1 MNPAAQDD
9 VGTRVLKTLENT
21 PFASSSLK
29 QLSGGTANYIYRAT
43 LVAPLQ
49 DGTTEVLAKHG
60 EDYIK
65 DNPDFKLTLLRCRVE
80 EECLKSL
87 SDLAVI
93 GETDPGDEFS
103 YIVKTPRVFHF
114 DEGNNTQ
121 IQEYLTQGID
131 LKTYVLNTYP
141 AHTNKS
147 LRPQCYQLGKA
158 LGRWLRNFHG
168 WSAQQ
173 PGLRQTLSENKEIQQ
188 LKQMINFGWLLQ
200 RVEQYPA
207 VLGHARPIFEE
218 VRNMAALELENEDE
232 LQIIHGDFWTGKQ
245 VDACHIL
252 RVSLFRLTSTSIL
265 IPNTPIQSDGE
276 IPVFVIDWEMA
287 QLGVPSLDLGQ
298 MIAEL
303 YELWLYKSIDA
314 GLWMIQ
320 GLTEAYG
327 IVSAD
332 FAFRIAIQVG
342 THLISFG
349 TSVQGWGSPEQ
360 VEVVAR
366 TGRDLVVHAWK
377 QDRAWSCFATYVGY
391 KTVKRLEVLERE
403 TRGRRLP
410 TRPQRYLLG
419 LSRGLSSTALLHIMH
434 ENARQQRERQQR
446 QRFELLVVH
455 VANDDGDEHQDLL
468 AGVGSSSSR
477 SSGSSARGE
486 SGDRNRNRDREDWL
500 DRYRVRFPGTE
511 IRTVDLSSVLRSP
524 TVDWAAL
531 PDTDTEEDANMSP
544 SRRLARLFGRL
555 PSATSRADIRRLLTR
570 HVLLAA
576 ATEHA
581 CDALLLGYNTTS
593 LAELTLSETAKG
605 RGFSLPWQIN
615 DGAFPVPGRLDL
627 PAAEAAASSM
637 PVYHPLREVFRK
649 ELDSYTAITAP
660 PLTELLPPSNP
671 RGGRNGAGPGTVISH
686 KDLSIDDVMARY
698 FGEVEQNYPSVVAN
712 VVRTTGKLNRA
723 AGGGAGELQ
732 GVGGRC
738 GICGVAL
745 DTSGDERWRGEI
757 GEEMD
762 GTAEG
767 WRGSLCYGCEKSRR
781 G

>member
-1 MNPAAQDD
+1 MNPVAQDD
-9 VGTRVLKTLENT
+9 VGTRVLKALENT

-49 DGTTEVLAKHG
+49 DGTTEVVAKHG
-60 EDYIK
+60 EDYVK
-65 DNPDFKLTLLRCRVE
+65 DSPDFKLTLLRCRVE
-80 EECLKSL
+80 EECLRSL

-103 YIVKTPRVFHF
+103 YTVKTPRVFHF
-114 DEGNNTQ
+114 DEGSNTQ
-121 IQEYLTQGID
+121 IQEYLVHGID
-131 LKTYVLNTYP
+131 LKTYILNTYP
-141 AHTNKS
+141 AHTHGS

-173 PGLRQTLSENKEIQQ
+173 PGLRRTLSKHKEIQQ
-188 LKQMINFGWLLQ
+188 LKQMVNFGWLLQ
-200 RVEQYPA
+200 RVEEYPA
-207 VLGHARPIFEE
+207 VLGHARTVFEE
-218 VRNMAALELENEDE
+218 VRNMAASELENEDE
-232 LQIIHGDFWTGKQ
+232 LQIIHGDFWTGN
-245 VDACHIL
+245 
-252 RVSLFRLTSTSIL
+252 IL
-265 IPNTPIQSDGE
+265 IPNAPIQSDAE

-314 GLWMIQ
+314 GLWIIQ

-327 IVSAD
+327 IVRVD

-349 TSVQGWGSPEQ
+349 TSVPGWGSPEQ
-360 VEVVAR
+360 VEGVAR

-377 QDRAWSCFATYVGY
+377 RDRAWSCFATYVCY

-403 TRGRRLP
+403 TRGKRLP

-434 ENARQQRERQQR
+434 ENARQQRGRKQQ

-455 VANDDGDEHQDLL
+455 VANDDGDDHQDAL
-468 AGVGSSSSR
+468 AGGG
-477 SSGSSARGE
+477 GSSALGE
-486 SGDRNRNRDREDWL
+486 SGNRNRSRDRDDWL

-511 IRTVDLSSVLRSP
+511 IRTVDLSSVLGSP
-524 TVDWAAL
+524 AVDWAAL
-531 PDTDTEEDANMSP
+531 PDTGTEADADMSP
-544 SRRLARLFGRL
+544 ARRLARLLDRL

-570 HVLLAA
+570 HALLAA
-576 ATEHA
+576 AAEHA

-615 DGAFPVPGRLDL
+615 DGGFPVPRSLDL
-627 PAAEAAASSM
+627 PAAKADASSM

-649 ELDSYTAITAP
+649 ELDSYAAIVAP
-660 PLTELLPPSNP
+660 PLTELLPPSDR
-671 RGGRNGAGPGTVISH
+671 RGGHNGAGAVVSH

-723 AGGGAGELQ
+723 AGGGAREQQ

-745 DTSGDERWRGEI
+745 DMAGDERWRGEI
-757 GEEMD
+757 GEEID
-762 GTAEG
+762 GTGEG
-767 WRGSLCYGCEKSRR
+767 RRGGLCYGCEKSTR

>member
-9 VGTRVLKTLENT
+9 VGTKVLKTLENT

-49 DGTTEVLAKHG
+49 DGTTEVLLKHG
-60 EDYIK
+60 EDYVK
-65 DNPDFKLTLLRCRVE
+65 DNPDFKLTLLRCHVE
-80 EECLKSL
+80 EESLKSL

-93 GETDPGDEFS
+93 GKTDPGDEFR
-103 YIVKTPRVFHF
+103 YTVKTPKVFHF
-114 DEGNNTQ
+114 DEGSNIQ
-121 IQEYLTQGID
+121 ILEYLAQGID

-141 AHTNKS
+141 AHTHES

-158 LGRWLRNFHG
+158 LGRWLRSFHG

-173 PGLRQTLSENKEIQQ
+173 PGLRQTVSKSKEIQQ
-188 LKQMINFGWLLQ
+188 LKHMINFGWLQQ

-207 VLGHARPIFEE
+207 VLGHARPVFEE

-232 LQIIHGDFWTGKQ
+232 LQIIHGDFWTGN
-245 VDACHIL
+245 
-252 RVSLFRLTSTSIL
+252 IL
-265 IPNTPIQSDGE
+265 IPNAPIQSDSE

-314 GLWMIQ
+314 GLWIIQ
-320 GLTEAYG
+320 GLTEAYE

-349 TSVQGWGSPEQ
+349 TFVQGWGSPEQ
-360 VEVVAR
+360 VESVAR

-377 QDRAWSCFATYVGY
+377 QDRAWIESAKRKKRHWTSGEQKQSCFATYVSY

-403 TRGRRLP
+403 TRGKRLP

-434 ENARQQRERQQR
+434 ETARQQRERKQR

-455 VANDDGDEHQDLL
+455 VADDDEDDLQDAL
-468 AGVGSSSSR
+468 AAGSSSS
-477 SSGSSARGE
+477 STRGE
-486 SGDRNRNRDREDWL
+486 SGNRNRNRDREDWL

-511 IRTVDLSSVLRSP
+511 IRTLDLSSVLGSP
-524 TVDWAAL
+524 AVDWAAL
-531 PDTDTEEDANMSP
+531 PDTGTEVDANLSP
-544 SRRLARLFGRL
+544 ARRLARLFDRL
-555 PSATSRADIRRLLTR
+555 PSATSRADVRRLLTR
-570 HVLLAA
+570 HALLAA
-576 ATEHA
+576 AAERA

-615 DGAFPVPGRLDL
+615 DGPFPVPGRLDL
-627 PAAEAAASSM
+627 PAAEAVASSM

-649 ELDSYTAITAP
+649 ELDSYAAIAAP
-660 PLTELLPPSNP
+660 PLAELLPPSDP
-671 RGGRNGAGPGTVISH
+671 RGGRNGAGAVVSH

-712 VVRTTGKLNRA
+712 VVRTTGKLSRA
-723 AGGGAGELQ
+723 AGGGAGEQQ
-732 GVGGRC
+732 GVGGGC

-745 DTSGDERWRGEI
+745 DKSGDERWRGEI

-762 GTAEG
+762 ETAEG
-767 WRGSLCYGCEKSRR
+767 WRRSLCYGCERSTR

>member
-1 MNPAAQDD
+1 MNPDAQDD
-9 VGTRVLKTLENT
+9 VATSVLKTLENT
-21 PFASSSLK
+21 PFAPSSLK
-29 QLSGGTANYIYRAT
+29 QLSGGTANYIYRVT
-43 LVAPLQ
+43 LAAPLQ

-60 EDYIK
+60 EDYVK
-65 DNPDFKLTLLRCRVE
+65 DSPDFKLTLLRCRVE

-87 SDLAVI
+87 SDLAII
-93 GETDPGDEFS
+93 GDTDPGDEFS
-103 YIVKTPRVFHF
+103 YTVKTPRFFYF
-114 DEGNNTQ
+114 DEGSNTQ
-121 IQEYLTQGID
+121 IQEYLAQGID
-131 LKTYVLNTYP
+131 LKTYVLKTYP
-141 AHTNKS
+141 AHTHES
-147 LRPQCYQLGKA
+147 SRPQCYQLGKA

-168 WSAQQ
+168 WSARQ
-173 PGLRQTLSENKEIQQ
+173 PGLRQTVSKNKEMQQ

-200 RVEQYPA
+200 RVEQYPG
-207 VLGHARPIFEE
+207 VLRHARPVFEE
-218 VRNMAALELENEDE
+218 VRNMAASELDSEDE
-232 LQIIHGDFWTGKQ
+232 LQIIHGDFWTGN
-245 VDACHIL
+245 
-252 RVSLFRLTSTSIL
+252 IL
-265 IPNTPIQSDGE
+265 IPNVPIQPDGE

-314 GLWMIQ
+314 GLWIIQ

-327 IVSAD
+327 IASAD

-360 VEVVAR
+360 VEGVAR
-366 TGRDLVVHAWK
+366 TGRDLVVHAWE
-377 QDRAWSCFATYVGY
+377 QDRAWTCFATYVAY
-391 KTVKRLEVLERE
+391 KSVKRLEVLERE
-403 TRGRRLP
+403 TRGKRLP

-419 LSRGLSSTALLHIMH
+419 LSCGLSSAALLHIMH
-434 ENARQQRERQQR
+434 ENARQQRERKQR

-455 VANDDGDEHQDLL
+455 VANDDEDDHQDAL
-468 AGVGSSSSR
+468 AG
-477 SSGSSARGE
+477 SSGSSARSE
-486 SGDRNRNRDREDWL
+486 SGNRNRNRGREGWL
-500 DRYRVRFPGTE
+500 DHYRVRFPGAE
-511 IRTVDLSSVLRSP
+511 IRTVELSSVLGSP
-524 TVDWAAL
+524 AVDWAAL
-531 PDTDTEEDANMSP
+531 PDTGTEADADLSP
-544 SRRLARLFGRL
+544 ARRLARLFDRL
-555 PSATSRADIRRLLTR
+555 PSATSRADVRRLLTR
-570 HVLLAA
+570 HALLVAA
-576 ATEHA
+576 AEHA

-649 ELDSYTAITAP
+649 ELDSYAAIAAP
-660 PLTELLPPSNP
+660 PLTELLPPSDT
-671 RGGRNGAGPGTVISH
+671 RRGRNGAGAVVSH

-712 VVRTTGKLNRA
+712 VVRTTGKLSRA
-723 AGGGAGELQ
+723 GASGAGEQQ

-738 GICGVAL
+738 GICGVGL
-745 DTSGDERWRGEI
+745 DKSGDDRWRGEI
-757 GEEMD
+757 GEVMN
-762 GTAEG
+762 GTGEG
-767 WRGSLCYGCEKSRR
+767 WRESLCYGCERSTR